1 MIAEKRKKLGNKK
14 LKNLTGIETREL
26 KRTTSLRLEVAE
38 IKQNVW
44 RHYRDG
50 NRMVKPAIPESRKK
64 AGNQTKDTLI
74 VIMERKRREERSEIE
89 KRWEMLEDFQ
99 QHVEEEEAGV
109 STRGMEETK
118 EKERIWAEEKTK
130 KKYDRESKARAK
142 GLIENQRLVGE

>member
-50 NRMVKPAIPESRKK
+50 NRMVKPAIPEGRKK
-64 AGNQTKDTLI
+64 ARNKTKDTLI
-74 VIMERKRREERSEIE
+74 AIMERKRREERSEIDQ
-89 KRWEMLEDFQ
+89 RWEMLEDCL
-99 QHVEEEEAGV
+99 QHVEGAGL
-109 STRGMEETK
+109 STRGMEETE
-118 EKERIWAEEKTK
+118 EKERIWAEEETK
-130 KKYDRESKARAK
+130 KKSDRESKARAK